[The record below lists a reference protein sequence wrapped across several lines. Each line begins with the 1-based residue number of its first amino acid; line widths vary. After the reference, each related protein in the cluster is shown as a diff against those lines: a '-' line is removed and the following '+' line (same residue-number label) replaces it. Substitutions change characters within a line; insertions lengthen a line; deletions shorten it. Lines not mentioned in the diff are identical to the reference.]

1 MRIGMKKTSK
11 NTEMPAYIPAD
22 ADFCLKNNAGEIAID
37 NNFAAQSFWKEVIL
51 RYLRKISAVA
61 GLILIVLITIMA
73 VVGPGMSGYSYS
85 EQNLLQKNL
94 APRIPGFDRP
104 EFLMAVKKCILRPE
118 QRRSITMLKIS
129 WIMFITG
136 SGVTISDVISGPEP
150 GAEPEFR

>member
-1 MRIGMKKTSK
+1 MRSGMKKTPK
-11 NTEMPAYIPAD
+11 ITEMPAYIPTD

-85 EQNLLQKNL
+85 DQNLLQKNL
-94 APRIPGFDRP
+94 EQWAAGDPLTEISVDGYSVPMLLALWHSPDFLGAMEVLAEYLTGDRDKAERRIWRT
-104 EFLMAVKKCILRPE
+104 
-118 QRRSITMLKIS
+118 RR
-129 WIMFITG
+129 
-136 SGVTISDVISGPEP
+136 
-150 GAEPEFR
+150 